1 MPALSGHTVT
11 LRGSGALEGHHLGSD
26 WGYLPVE
33 QPPWTLEGRRLE
45 VGWRGLVE
53 GGCGPWGAGW
63 KQVDKSRGQQPWAG
77 R

>member
-1 MPALSGHTVT
+1 M

-33 QPPWTLEGRRLE
+33 QPPWTLEGRKRA
-45 VGWRGLVE
+45 VGGRGLVE
-53 GGCGPWGAGW
+53 GGWWPQGGW
-63 KQVDKSRGQQPWAG
+63 MEAVLFQVDESMGQQPWAG